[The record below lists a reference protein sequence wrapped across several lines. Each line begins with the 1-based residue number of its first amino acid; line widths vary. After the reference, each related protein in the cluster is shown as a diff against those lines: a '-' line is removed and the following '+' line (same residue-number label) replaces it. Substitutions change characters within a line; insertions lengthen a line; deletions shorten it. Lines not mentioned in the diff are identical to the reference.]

1 MEGMP
6 RQEKTFDANDL
17 STHSL
22 EWLLK
27 QYHELGAIQ
36 DRTNAE
42 EALLTDVQEEL
53 QKRGVDPSNVHSI
66 NEDV

>member
-1 MEGMP
+1 MP

-27 QYHELGAIQ
+27 QYHELRAIQ
-36 DRTNAE
+36 DRTHTE
-42 EALLTDVQEEL
+42 EALLTDVQEEF
-53 QKRGVDPSNVHSI
+53 QKQGIDPSNVHSI